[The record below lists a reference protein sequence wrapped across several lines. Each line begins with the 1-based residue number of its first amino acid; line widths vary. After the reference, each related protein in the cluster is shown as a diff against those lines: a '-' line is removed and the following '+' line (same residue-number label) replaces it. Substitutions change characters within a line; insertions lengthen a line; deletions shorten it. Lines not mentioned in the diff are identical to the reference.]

1 VLTPVAHNASGGFPV
16 RNLDPVDYRKSA
28 IGPNHPASAALIG
41 TLVLSDLAPGC
52 LMAINEP
59 IPLSEMALAGPAGYS
74 APSRRLRSQFNR
86 GSKTNIFRASRVMKN
101 SVWPLSDTE
110 TRETAFRNSLTPRW
124 LQEWVE
130 QVSTSSFAQSGFFI
144 TLLER
149 VSE

>member
-1 VLTPVAHNASGGFPV
+1 
-16 RNLDPVDYRKSA
+16 
-28 IGPNHPASAALIG
+28 
-41 TLVLSDLAPGC
+41 
-52 LMAINEP
+52 MAINEP